1 MITRRSLGLA
11 LAAAPLAACAGGTSL
26 QTVASDVNIIA
37 GAMKGVLVQLG
48 ALSIPGLT
56 PQLMAQIGG
65 YVADLQSV
73 AAAISG
79 TSSVDA
85 AKPLVAQVET
95 LVNAIVGAL
104 AVLPLPPPIST
115 ALQAA
120 AILLP
125 VDRDGA
131 GHGDGPAEGQGGG
144 DERRS
149 GPDGPAGRA
158 ALGPLARERSAPIQR
173 PNAVASP
180 KGFLFALVQL
190 VMVHRA

>member
-11 LAAAPLAACAGGTSL
+11 LAAAPLAACAGVSL
-26 QTVASDVNIIA
+26 QTVASDVSIIA
-37 GAMKGVLVQLG
+37 DGMKGVLVQLG

-73 AAAISG
+73 AAVISG

-125 VDRDGA
+125 VI
-131 GHGDGPAEGQGGG
+131 EM
-144 DERRS
+144 
-149 GPDGPAGRA
+149 
-158 ALGPLARERSAPIQR
+158 ALGMVTGQPKAKAGAMSADQAR
-173 PNAVASP
+173 
-180 KGFLFALVQL
+180 
-190 VMVHRA
+190 MVLRGARR